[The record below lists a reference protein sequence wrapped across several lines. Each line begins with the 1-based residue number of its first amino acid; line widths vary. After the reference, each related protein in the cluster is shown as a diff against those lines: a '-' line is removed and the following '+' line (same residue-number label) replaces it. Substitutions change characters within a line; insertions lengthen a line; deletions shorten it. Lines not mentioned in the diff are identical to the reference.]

1 MTITEQDLNAERR
14 ISISDRQLINYD
26 NKVMTW

>member
-26 NKVMTW
+26 NKVMKW